1 MSSYSEGFKL
11 GYSANAPIAGISE
24 GIQKFTQEY
33 RKQEEIG
40 RQRQEAY
47 DSARSEFKKKQEET
61 YGKYSKED
69 LYDNT
74 GITDFDTLGDKFTK
88 SARETYEINEFAFRN
103 GFIDESELTARNNT
117 LKAQSQKLTKV
128 FDQAN
133 KMLEEKDKLETQGL
147 GNKLNDIRLDLLE
160 DFSKNVKV
168 SAGLDGLYMS
178 TIGKDGQQKNISASE
193 FSKILEADSG
203 VDMQKDLDDLLKL
216 GGYREYTTKD
226 GKRKVRSYDRND
238 ELGTSLI
245 KTKVE
250 AYTDQQVI
258 DAMFELGLA
267 TDNPEEAKEDVKLIG
282 SKNIFDFEVSDETR
296 GQLTTAMQDK
306 LSEQQRF
313 KMISTEAK
321 PEDKPVDKSLVSTS
335 RITNAD
341 ASDGKGDRIRF
352 SPNKLQGLQMS
363 YIQKYKGF
371 QESIEEQI
379 AKDNLVGYEV
389 DARKDATF
397 LGANYFPDTGVFEI
411 EIGYDV
417 MKMDKEG
424 KPELDDTGESI
435 KQPVR
440 SSFTINELPEINDFY
455 SGIGRKDLI
464 ISSKDWEASRKR
476 REKEKGNQG
485 TGSKYNNK

>member
-11 GYSANAPIAGISE
+11 GYSANAPLAGISE

-47 DSARSEFKKKQEET
+47 DKARSEFKNKQEET
-61 YGKYSKED
+61 YGKYAKED

-74 GITDFDTLGDKFTK
+74 GFTDFDTLGDKFTK

-128 FDQAN
+128 FDEAN
-133 KMLEEKDKLETQGL
+133 KMLEEKEKLEAQGL

-168 SAGLDGLYMS
+168 SSGLDGLYMS
-178 TIGKDGQQKNISASE
+178 TIGKDGKQKNISVSE
-193 FSKILEADSG
+193 FSKILQADSG

-226 GKRKVRSYDRND
+226 GKRAVRSYDRDD
-238 ELGTSLI
+238 ELGKSLI
-245 KTKVE
+245 KTKVYG
-250 AYTDQQVI
+250 YTDQQVI

-267 TDNPEEAKEDVKLIG
+267 ADNPEEAKEGVKLI
-282 SKNIFDFEVSDETR
+282 STKNIFDFEVNDKTR
-296 GQLTTAMQDK
+296 DQVATAMQDK
-306 LSEQQRF
+306 LREQQKF

-321 PEDKPVDKSLVSTS
+321 PKDQPVDKSLVSTTK
-335 RITNAD
+335 IIAED
-341 ASDGKGDRIRF
+341 ANDKKGDRIRF
-352 SPNKLQGLQMS
+352 SPNKLQGLPMS

-371 QESIEEQI
+371 QESIGEQI

-397 LGANYFPDTGVFEI
+397 LGANYFPDRGVFEI

-417 MKMDKEG
+417 IQPGDE
-424 KPELDDTGESI
+424 DTMESTRQS
-435 KQPVR
+435 KR
-440 SSFTINELPEINDFY
+440 STMTLNTLAEINDFY
-455 SGIGRKDLI
+455 AGVGRKDLM
-464 ISSKDWEASRKR
+464 ISSKNWEASRQR

-485 TGSKYNNK
+485 TGSKYNK

>member
-11 GYSANAPIAGISE
+11 GYSANAPLAGISE

-47 DSARSEFKKKQEET
+47 DKARSEFKKKQEET
-61 YGKYSKED
+61 YGKYAKED

-74 GITDFDTLGDKFTK
+74 GFTDFDTLGDKFTK

-103 GFIDESELTARNNT
+103 GFIDESELTAINNT

-128 FDQAN
+128 FDEAN
-133 KMLEEKDKLETQGL
+133 KMLEEKEKLEAQGL

-168 SAGLDGLYMS
+168 SSGLDGLYMS
-178 TIGKDGQQKNISASE
+178 TIGKDGQQKNISVSE

-216 GGYREYTTKD
+216 GGYREYKTKD
-226 GKRKVRSYDRND
+226 GKRMVRSYDRND

-250 AYTDQQVI
+250 GYTDQQVI

-267 TDNPEEAKEDVKLIG
+267 TDNPKEAKEDVKLIG
-282 SKNIFDFEVSDETR
+282 TKNIFEFEVNDETR
-296 GQLTTAMQDK
+296 SQVATAMQDK
-306 LSEQQRF
+306 LREQQKF

-321 PEDKPVDKSLVSTS
+321 PERKPVDKSLVSTS
-335 RITNAD
+335 KITNAD
-341 ASDGKGDRIRF
+341 AGDNKGDRIRF
-352 SPNKLQGLQMS
+352 SPNKLQGLPMS

-371 QESIEEQI
+371 QKSVERKIKE
-379 AKDNLVGYEV
+379 KNLVGFEI
-389 DARKDATF
+389 DARKDAKF
-397 LGANYFPDTGVFEI
+397 LGANYFPDRGVFEI
-411 EIGYDV
+411 EIGYDAI
-417 MKMDKEG
+417 KMGEDG
-424 KPELDDTGESI
+424 KPEVNDLGESI
-435 KQPVR
+435 KKSVR
-440 SSFTINELPEINDFY
+440 SSFIIKELPEINDFY
-455 SGIGRKDLI
+455 SGIGRKDLM
-464 ISSKDWEASRKR
+464 ISSKDWEASTKR
-476 REKEKGNQG
+476 RKKEKVNQG
-485 TGSKYNNK
+485 TGSKYN

>member
-11 GYSANAPIAGISE
+11 GYSANAPLAGISE

-47 DSARSEFKKKQEET
+47 DKARSEFKKKQEET
-61 YGKYSKED
+61 YGKYAKED

-74 GITDFDTLGDKFTK
+74 GFTDFDTLGDKFTK

-128 FDQAN
+128 FDEAN
-133 KMLEEKDKLETQGL
+133 KMLEEKEKLESQGL

-168 SAGLDGLYMS
+168 SSGLDGLYMS
-178 TIGKDGQQKNISASE
+178 TIGKDGKQKNISVSE
-193 FSKILEADSG
+193 FSKILQADSG

-216 GGYREYTTKD
+216 GGYREYTTKN
-226 GKRKVRSYDRND
+226 GKRVVRSYDRD
-238 ELGTSLI
+238 DDLGKSLI

-250 AYTDQQVI
+250 GYSDQQVI

-267 TDNPEEAKEDVKLIG
+267 TDNSEEAKEGVKLIG
-282 SKNIFDFEVSDETR
+282 TKDIFDFEVNDKTR
-296 GQLTTAMQDK
+296 DQVATAMQDK
-306 LSEQQRF
+306 LREQQKF

-321 PEDKPVDKSLVSTS
+321 PKDKPVDKSLVSTS

-341 ASDGKGDRIRF
+341 ANDDRGDRIRF
-352 SPNKLQGLQMS
+352 SPNKLQGLPMS
-363 YIQKYKGF
+363 YIEKFKGF
-371 QESIEEQI
+371 QESKSRELQ
-379 AKDNLVGYEV
+379 KDYLVGFQI
-389 DARKDATF
+389 DATKEAKF
-397 LGANYFPDTGVFEI
+397 LGADYFPDRGVFEI
-411 EIGYDV
+411 NVGYDV
-417 MKMDKEG
+417 AKVDEKGMPVLSDLNE
-424 KPELDDTGESI
+424 PITQS
-435 KQPVR
+435 VR
-440 SSFTINELPEINDFY
+440 SSFEIRDLSEINDFY
-455 SGIGRKDLI
+455 AGVGRKDLM
-464 ISSKDWEASRKR
+464 ISSKDWEASRQR

-485 TGSKYNNK
+485 TGSKYNQ